1 MTEAA
6 SSITFDIVRDPRRQ
20 AAPLPHWIST
30 ETEDITKFGSPAET
44 GVKPASETEAK
55 LTLEAGFKTRLGTGV
70 EAEPEAQV
78 GSALE
83 VGAESTSEHSST
95 RAPKDWG
102 VCVGRQA
109 PHLEIRI
116 ITRVESHAEPSTNSD
131 PPETS
136 GTSSSHAES
145 LPAHLTSKAA
155 RSSCSH
161 SSLQRDCS
169 QSKCDFTALLDQG
182 SVGLPLNEHQHP
194 VPDRNGANS
203 RRGGQSQGDSAPP
216 FTEGVVEVRGPNVFL
231 GYWNQPEETAKV
243 LSKHGWFTT
252 GDVGY
257 LDNRGRLW
265 LCGREKDM
273 VKTGGEN
280 VHAVEVSETFFV
292 NLLFASDEN
301 PPLMTSGVGFETSDV
316 DRTWYCSPL

>member
-6 SSITFDIVRDPRRQ
+6 SSITFDIVREPRRQ
-20 AAPLPHWIST
+20 AAPLPRWIT
-30 ETEDITKFGSPAET
+30 PETDDITEFGSSAET

-55 LTLEAGFKTRLGTGV
+55 SFLEAGIKTSLETGV
-70 EAEPEAQV
+70 EAELGAQV
-78 GSALE
+78 DTALKTGAGSALE
-83 VGAESTSEHSST
+83 RSSM
-95 RAPKDWG
+95 RPPKDWG
-102 VCVGRQA
+102 VCVGRPA

-116 ITRVESHAEPSTNSD
+116 ITCVEGYAEPSTNSD

-136 GTSSSHAES
+136 GASSSHAES
-145 LPAHLTSKAA
+145 LPAHSTRKASSEAA

-161 SSLQRDCS
+161 SSLQSTCN
-169 QSKCDFTALLDQG
+169 QSRFDSTALPDQG
-182 SVGLPLNEHQHP
+182 SVDLPLDKHQPP
-194 VPDRNGANS
+194 VPDKIGANS
-203 RRGGQSQGDSAPP
+203 RRGVQSQGDTAPP

-231 GYWNQPEETAKV
+231 GYWKQPEETAKV
-243 LSKHGWFTT
+243 LSKQGWFTT

-280 VHAVEVSETFFV
+280 VHAVEVSETF
-292 NLLFASDEN
+292 LLSF
-301 PPLMTSGVGFETSDV
+301 
-316 DRTWYCSPL
+316 